1 MQCFYCGE
9 PVACGKKRKKYD
21 VASVR
26 TIKTKD
32 TILAICQER
41 GDSWANAVQGRLLH
55 VHDLCAADAVYHR
68 ACSTNFRTMKQLPA
82 IHEQELDRATK
93 KVKLGRPLEKERA
106 KAFVDVCKYLEKND
120 NEQITIDDLI
130 QHYGRNSCRYRAQCL
145 FLHTHATETQG
156 NLWKQDTCD

>member
-1 MQCFYCGE
+1 MSAQVCSPNQIAKALRKSVESLETDENVATSSQTTLRSAESQFEYSTQCFYCGE

-26 TIKTKD
+26 TIETKD

-68 ACSTNFRTMKQLPA
+68 ACSAP
-82 IHEQELDRATK
+82 
-93 KVKLGRPLEKERA
+93 
-106 KAFVDVCKYLEKND
+106 
-120 NEQITIDDLI
+120 
-130 QHYGRNSCRYRAQCL
+130 
-145 FLHTHATETQG
+145 
-156 NLWKQDTCD
+156 